1 MRILDNTFEKHDME
15 TPAKPKR
22 LPITQKFYA
31 FYHAPIVKF
40 WFNTVSFFLC
50 SVYFIWKCSTD
61 FLGYFPNL

>member
-1 MRILDNTFEKHDME
+1 MFKEVRILDNTLEKHDME

-40 WFNTVSFFLC
+40 WFNTVSFLL
-50 SVYFIWKCSTD
+50 SNVYFVD
-61 FLGYFPNL
+61 LFPRRNSVT